1 MPYNQDDDLS
11 EGPVVVK
18 RAVYDAATKHEADV
32 EAAGRGPAFEEAR
45 AKVHECHAAGDA
57 AGAARWEEIFRFLMW
72 RESVDAGTE
81 TIILE
86 EGEVYDYENEEVIR
100 PGTNPPR
107 SDTENR

>member
-1 MPYNQDDDLS
+1 MAYNQDDDLS

-45 AKVHECHAAGDA
+45 EKVHECHAAGDA
-57 AGAARWEEIFRFLMW
+57 AGAERWEQIFRFLMW
-72 RESVDAGTE
+72 RESVAAGTE

-86 EGEVYDYENEEVIR
+86 DGETYDYENEEVIR
-100 PGTNPPR
+100 PPRNSPQPPR
-107 SDTENR
+107 

>member
-1 MPYNQDDDLS
+1 MAYNQDDLS

-32 EAAGRGPAFEEAR
+32 KAAGRGPAFEEAR

-72 RESVDAGTE
+72 RESVAAGTE

-86 EGEVYDYENEEVIR
+86 DGETYDYENEEVIR
-100 PGTNPPR
+100 PGKNRPR
-107 SDTENR
+107 NDTGNR

>member
-1 MPYNQDDDLS
+1 MAYNQDDDLS

-45 AKVHECHAAGDA
+45 EKVHECHAADDA
-57 AGAARWEEIFRFLMW
+57 VGEARWEEIFRFLMW
-72 RESVDAGTE
+72 RESVAAGTE

-86 EGEVYDYENEEVIR
+86 DGETYDYDNEAVIKA
-100 PGTNPPR
+100 GTNQPR
-107 SDTENR
+107 NDMENR